1 MKPIF
6 IALAFLLVAAAMRL
20 AASFEISLVNFSPLM
35 ALALCGG
42 IYLRARAAWLLP
54 LGILITSDI
63 LLNLR
68 YGSSVFGAGEFLRY
82 ACYAAAIGIGFAVA
96 RRKSWTTIAAGS
108 LGCAVLFYLVTNT
121 GSWLMSPG
129 YVKTGAGWWQA
140 LTVGHPGFP
149 PTLLFFRNS
158 LISDLVFTGLFAV
171 TMEWQARRA
180 GLPSLLGSPAPAA
193 TRPAEDPV
201 G

>member
-1 MKPIF
+1 MRPIF

-20 AASFEISLVNFSPLM
+20 AASYEISLVNFSPLM

-42 IYLRARAAWLLP
+42 IYLRTKAAWLLP

-68 YGSSVFGAGEFLRY
+68 YGSALFGAGELLRY
-82 ACYAAAIGIGFAVA
+82 ACYGAAIGIGFAVA
-96 RRKSWTTIAAGS
+96 RRKSWTTIAAGA
-108 LGCAVLFYLVTNT
+108 LGCALLFYLVTNT
-121 GSWLMSPG
+121 GSWLMSPA
-129 YVKTGAGWWQA
+129 YAKTGAGWWQA
-140 LTVGHPGFP
+140 LTVGQPGFP
-149 PTLLFFRNS
+149 PTILFFRNS

-180 GLPSLLGSPAPAA
+180 GLPSLLDRSPWSGSRPLQDTAA
-193 TRPAEDPV
+193 
-201 G
+201 